1 MNIEII
7 RNTENSIGLDS
18 QLDSTREFG
27 ILLNKITLSI
37 KMMHWYVLDYNAHK
51 ILGNLYDDISDLF
64 DTLQEEIIGT
74 SKSHGVLF
82 PKFNLIINSE
92 DFQIYKNN
100 EIILENFYKVSGDL
114 KNLLNSSDFTVY
126 VSSVTSGINNTK
138 EEIVSLLNKTEYL
151 IGLLKF

>member
-7 RNTENSIGLDS
+7 KNTENSIGLDS